1 MKDMEKKD
9 TQRRVITELATTGL
23 QAATKKLGAAAS
35 RKQIRKGVS
44 TNIGFIDQLL
54 RLTLMKNNDPDKKMQ
69 RNIELGALGVIAL
82 NSFYK
87 GFKRKKKLWVLE
99 GVFLTTALAGVILML
114 ELRYNQ
120 NQTGKNN

>member
-9 TQRRVITELATTGL
+9 TQRRVITELTTTGL
-23 QAATKKLGAAAS
+23 QAATKKLGATAS
-35 RKQIRKGVS
+35 RRQIRKGVS
-44 TNIGFIDQLL
+44 ENIGFIDQLL

-114 ELRYNQ
+114 EFRYNQ
-120 NQTGKNN
+120 NQTGKTN